1 MSDVLHLT
9 DDNFHREVM
18 ESDLPVLVDF
28 SAAWCG
34 PCKKLDPI
42 VAELARD
49 YAGRV
54 KVAHVDVDSARQT
67 AVKFGIMSVPTVIY
81 VKDGQVTATQMG
93 LEPKDR
99 MVERIDAML

>member
-9 DDNFHREVM
+9 DDNFQSEVL
-18 ESDLPVLVDF
+18 ESDIPVLVDF

-42 VAELARD
+42 VAELAKD

-54 KVAHVDVDSARQT
+54 KVAHVDVDQARQT
-67 AVKFGIMSVPTVIY
+67 AIKFGIMSVPTVLYMKGGEI
-81 VKDGQVTATQMG
+81 TATQMG
-93 LEPKDR
+93 VEPKDA
-99 MVERIDAML
+99 MVKRIDAML

>member
-9 DDNFHREVM
+9 DENFQIEVM
-18 ESDLPVLVDF
+18 ESAIPVLVDF

-42 VAELARD
+42 IAELAKD

-54 KVAHVDVDSARQT
+54 KVAHVDVDRARQT
-67 AVKFGIMSVPTVIY
+67 AIKYGILSVPTVLYMKGGRI
-81 VKDGQVTATQMG
+81 TATQMG
-93 LEPKDR
+93 IESKND
-99 MVERIDAML
+99 MVKKLDAML